1 MKWVRMTQRACMH
14 QWQVVLLLA
23 VSYIPILLT
32 QPGRVSADT
41 KTYLFLNPGELLSE
55 APSLWSSSF
64 GAGTVTHQYIG
75 YLWPMGPYFWLMET
89 IGIPDWLAQRF
100 WWGSLVFLAA
110 YGTYRLARVL
120 GIHNNYAFLA
130 ALLYGLSPYSLHYLA
145 RLSGILLPWVGFPW
159 LLLCLVRA
167 RQQPGTKWLARS
179 ALVIGT
185 VGTVNATTLFF
196 IIFGLAIWLCADG
209 LSGFTRW
216 RDAFKTF
223 LLLGM
228 GSVGV
233 SLWWLTSLVMQ
244 SGFGLPILRYSETYE
259 TVAKASLPQELLRG
273 LGYWFFYGDEYAGR
287 WIGPSAPYMHNRM
300 VIAAGF
306 FLAAIGLISIAATK
320 VPYRIHLS
328 LLTLIGLGV
337 AVGASPLSDSSL
349 YGKLFNVVVNNESGF
364 ALRSTP
370 RALPL
375 VLIALALSTAWGI
388 QTMLTSANS
397 AGIRSWSFA
406 RGEHSF
412 SRIVIGVVL
421 IAIVV
426 NNFPWFT
433 QRSMTEIISRD
444 ENLPSYWTDAAQ
456 AIDTQRDESTGFG
469 RTYEFPAANFA
480 DYWWGGTVD
489 PVLPGLIA
497 SEYVAKEMIPQGSE
511 ATTDLLSA
519 FESKMVDG
527 RPNMNVLGELS
538 AILSANT
545 ATWRADIAYDHHLT
559 ARPEYL
565 APSLE
570 RTPPGPSLFT
580 GPLIPAS
587 ERAAIVDETW
597 FGNTRTEKY
606 PLLQVWK
613 IPHARPLLSQSHP
626 DEVVTVVGSGEG
638 VINALSAKVLTSRDT
653 FVYAGT
659 REFMPAALQR
669 SLISQLIVTDT
680 NRSAQRQWS
689 SIAQQT
695 GRTERTDEFTS
706 PPTARVPTDQR
717 LNPFTDDYRITVPL
731 EQMTTSQLIGDI
743 ARVKASSYGHPVVL
757 TPEARPENV
766 VDGDRRTSW
775 VVGVRS
781 KAVGEW
787 IRLDLRRPLT
797 AASMKIDFSSR
808 QPGGRIIENA
818 TLELLDASGNTLLIT
833 PFTPGQ
839 KDSVTVPFASTTF
852 TSAKVTIREESLSR
866 IVDYSTAPGI
876 AVGEISFPS
885 IRSAEYIALPTVSR
899 SLLANAQQSSI
910 VLTRQA
916 IDPSIPHRSDM
927 ELNLQRIVTLPTTQ
941 TFTLTGN
948 ARLAGRASE
957 RTLSNLTNLN
967 MATSSHQMFGSAH
980 SIASL
985 ALDGD
990 LNTAWTTPLDQ
1001 AVGSEILFS
1010 LNNSD
1015 NQRLL
1020 RLHVRNDRFHSV
1032 PKRVTVTDAS
1042 NNTFPLELLGDTG
1055 LLTAAL
1061 DPTIKFPLRGLSID
1075 EVRSRTFRN
1084 YFTREPREL
1093 PVAITEIDLG
1103 VNNPTTLPSLDSQCR
1118 TDLLEIND
1126 NPISLRIIANDNL
1139 FDTSQSLKV
1148 EACQDITLQ
1157 PGENFLRTAKGL
1169 DTGLDLDQ
1177 LVFTSRNPV
1186 IPATYAPVTVTS
1198 QERTRLTARIDIDTP
1213 RILSFGQSINRG
1225 WKATLRTS
1233 DGTVDLGAP
1242 FVVQGYANG
1251 WLVPESGELILEWT
1265 PQRLV
1270 LGSLVLSLLCVAGI
1284 VVLALRRPRKS
1295 APPSPREYTLAV
1307 RAPSRLA
1314 VVATLGLVI
1323 AFAGILPAIVA
1334 GLVLFM
1340 PRRVSLYAIGALVAV
1355 IASIIIVQQSRYNY
1369 PATLDWPLRFADLT
1383 PLTWTAV
1390 ALACINPL
1398 LRRH

>member
-14 QWQVVLLLA
+14 QWQVILLLA
-23 VSYIPILLT
+23 VSYIPMLLT

-89 IGIPDWLAQRF
+89 LGIPDWIAQRL
-100 WWGSLVFLAA
+100 WWGSLIFLAA

-120 GIHNNYAFLA
+120 GIHNNYALLA
-130 ALLYGLSPYSLHYLA
+130 ALLYGLSPYGLHYLA

-167 RQQPGTKWLARS
+167 RQQPGTRWLARS

-196 IIFGLAIWLCADG
+196 IILGLAIWLCADA
-209 LSGFTRW
+209 LSGFTRL
-216 RDAFKTF
+216 RDAIRTF
-223 LLLGM
+223 LLLGI

-244 SGFGLPILRYSETYE
+244 SAFGLPILRYSETYE

-287 WIGPSAPYMHNRM
+287 WIGPSAPYMHNLV

-306 FLAAIGLISIAATK
+306 SLVAVGLISLAATK
-320 VPYRIHLS
+320 FPYRIHLS

-337 AVGASPLSDSSL
+337 AAGASPLSDSSL
-349 YGKLFNVVVNNESGF
+349 YGQLFDVVVNNESGF

-375 VLIALALSTAWGI
+375 VLIALALSTAWGL
-388 QTMLTSANS
+388 QTLLTSTNS
-397 AGIRSWSFA
+397 TGVRHWSFP
-406 RGEHSF
+406 RGGNSDT
-412 SRIVIGVVL
+412 RIVIGVVL

-433 QRSMTEIISRD
+433 QRTMTDIITRD
-444 ENLPSYWTDAAQ
+444 EHLPSYWTDAAK

-527 RPNMNVLGELS
+527 RPNMEVLGELS
-538 AILSANT
+538 AIVSANT

-580 GPLIPAS
+580 GPLIPTS

-606 PLLQVWK
+606 PLIQVWK

-626 DEVVTVVGSGEG
+626 SDVITVVGSGEG
-638 VINALSAKVLTSRDT
+638 VINALSAKVLSSRDT

-659 REFMPAALQR
+659 RQFMPAALQE
-669 SLISQLIVTDT
+669 STVSQLIVTDT

-695 GRTERTDEFTS
+695 GRTERADEFTS
-706 PPTARVPTDQR
+706 PPSTRAPTDQR
-717 LNPFTDDYRITVPL
+717 LNPFTDDYRIAVPL

-743 ARVKASSYGHPVVL
+743 ARVHASSYGHPVVL

-781 KAVGEW
+781 RAVGEW
-787 IRLDLRRPLT
+787 IRLDFRTPLT
-797 AASMKIDFSSR
+797 ATSMKVDLSSR

-818 TLELLDASGNTLLIT
+818 TLELLDASGNTLLST
-833 PFTPGQ
+833 PFAPGEE
-839 KDSVTVPFASTTF
+839 DFVTVPFNSTTF
-852 TSAKVTIREESLSR
+852 TSAKITINEESLSKL
-866 IVDYSTAPGI
+866 VDYSTAPGI
-876 AVGEISFPS
+876 AIGEITFPGV
-885 IRSAEYIALPTVSR
+885 RSAEYIVLPYASK
-899 SLLANAQQSSI
+899 SLLANAQRSFI
-910 VLTRQA
+910 VLTRQSV
-916 IDPSIPHRSDM
+916 DPSIPHRADM

-941 TFTLTGN
+941 TFTLSGD

-957 RTLSNLTNLN
+957 RILSNLTNLN
-967 MATSSHQMFGSAH
+967 LATSSHQMFGSAH

-990 LNTAWTTPLDQ
+990 STTAWTTPLDYT
-1001 AVGSEILFS
+1001 VGSKIFFT
-1010 LNNSD
+1010 LNGIKGE
-1015 NQRLL
+1015 RLL

-1042 NNTFPLELLGDTG
+1042 NNTFPLELSGDTA
-1055 LLTAAL
+1055 LLTASLPSAI
-1061 DPTIKFPLRGLSID
+1061 TYPLRGLSID

-1126 NPISLRIIANDNL
+1126 NPISLRVIANSNL
-1139 FDTSQSLKV
+1139 FDTSQSLQV

-1157 PGENFLRTAKGL
+1157 PGDNFLRTAKGL

-1177 LVFTSRNPV
+1177 LVLTTKNPV
-1186 IPATYAPVTVTS
+1186 STATYAPLTVTS

-1213 RILSFGQSINRG
+1213 RIVSFGQSINRG
-1225 WKATLRTS
+1225 WKATLRTAN
-1233 DGTVDLGAP
+1233 GNFDLGAP

-1270 LGSLVLSLLCVAGI
+1270 LGSIILSLLCAVGL
-1284 VVLALRRPRKS
+1284 VVLALRRPRNS
-1295 APPSPREYTLAV
+1295 TFHSPEGTTL
-1307 RAPSRLA
+1307 PSRPQSRLVVIA
-1314 VVATLGLVI
+1314 VLGLVI

-1334 GLVLFM
+1334 GLFLFM
-1340 PRRVSLYAIGALVAV
+1340 PRRLSLYAIGALVAV
-1355 IASIIIVQQSRYNY
+1355 IASIIIVQQARYNY

-1398 LRRH
+1398 LRRQ